1 MQSNVL
7 AGDKARSAASGAFAE
22 AMSTGG
28 TTHPGR
34 VGDSG
39 RHGGRRR
46 GRGRNHRPAGSTQGR
61 DDAPAHRAG
70 RRPRRTRAHLSC
82 TASAS
87 VPTHVPTRR
96 VPRLPVAGAGI
107 ARAPRPD
114 RTALAEPGQADH
126 CPGRV
131 QESLVIRGRTGSSKK
146 IGTTAMTFPD
156 GRSPSSVM
164 TYAPTQRSVRVETD
178 ESDAGEVLPPGSAS
192 LRPRS
197 GSPWPPQRWPRCLSA
212 SEPPG

>member
-131 QESLVIRGRTGSSKK
+131 QEVAGHTRADREFKKNRHNSDDFPGREKSFFCDDVRANTAKRESRDRRVGRGRSA
-146 IGTTAMTFPD
+146 TTRLGLVEAALRVALAASAVASM
-156 GRSPSSVM
+156 SV
-164 TYAPTQRSVRVETD
+164 
-178 ESDAGEVLPPGSAS
+178 
-192 LRPRS
+192 
-197 GSPWPPQRWPRCLSA
+197 CK
-212 SEPPG
+212 